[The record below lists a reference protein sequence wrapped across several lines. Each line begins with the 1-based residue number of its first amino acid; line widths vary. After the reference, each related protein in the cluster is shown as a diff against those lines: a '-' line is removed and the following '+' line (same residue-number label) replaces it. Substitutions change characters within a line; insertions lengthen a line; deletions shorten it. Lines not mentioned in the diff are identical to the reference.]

1 MKIADVRVRSVRS
14 SIYRPFTNSLG
25 RALHGEWEASIVEVV
40 ADDGTVGAFGTDI
53 GGRSRG
59 MVTDMILNQLK
70 PLVVGEDPMNYE
82 RVWRKM
88 FGGDGGWR
96 PPFTK
101 GEIVRAISLVD
112 TAIWDLMGKSLDTPV
127 YKLLGGYR
135 DEVPCYASGGHYISL
150 DSHSQEMGY
159 IETEMARYMEMGF
172 KAVKMRVGRDLAQDV
187 DRARLVREVI
197 GPDAKLMMDFNT
209 SASFRG
215 GARHAIKFIK
225 ALEEFGPYWVEDPL
239 VMDDI
244 AGMKQ
249 IVDSVDTAIAT
260 GEAEQTIWGFRDLV
274 LNRAADIL
282 LPDATEVCGGI
293 TEWRRIAV
301 LADTF
306 HIPVAAHIGEAAHV
320 HCIAAV
326 PNGLIV
332 EVFTPHDK
340 NRRAYEKDPVWKP
353 NERGMLEVP
362 QKPGLGIELDE
373 DYISKNLID

>member
-1 MKIADVRVRSVRS
+1 
-14 SIYRPFTNSLG
+14 
-25 RALHGEWEASIVEVV
+25 
-40 ADDGTVGAFGTDI
+40 
-53 GGRSRG
+53 
-59 MVTDMILNQLK
+59 
-70 PLVVGEDPMNYE
+70 MNYE

-112 TAIWDLMGKSLDTPV
+112 TAIWDLMGSPSTLPSTSCWAA
-127 YKLLGGYR
+127 YR